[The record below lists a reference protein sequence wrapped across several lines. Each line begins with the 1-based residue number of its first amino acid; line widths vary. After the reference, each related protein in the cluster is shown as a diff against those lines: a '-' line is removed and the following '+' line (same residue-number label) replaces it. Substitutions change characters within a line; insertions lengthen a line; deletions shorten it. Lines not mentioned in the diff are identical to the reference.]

1 MRWKLDIFTVQSA
14 LISWKDAHKNRRG
27 HLSDLCFWKEKHNI
41 GGVLNPCSLCVSPKE
56 NYSLKQT
63 PKSKYMKQ
71 LQDSIEFL
79 KLIFTWMPNPEEKA
93 KSLQSRFCT
102 QAHITRLQFAQ

>member
-41 GGVLNPCSLCVSPKE
+41 GGVLNPCSLCVSQRELLTEADPQ
-56 NYSLKQT
+56 KQIYET
-63 PKSKYMKQ
+63 
-71 LQDSIEFL
+71 
-79 KLIFTWMPNPEEKA
+79 
-93 KSLQSRFCT
+93 
-102 QAHITRLQFAQ
+102 ITRLY